1 VKPRLYYLDEMR
13 GNGLQ
18 LVPAL
23 KATMGLHDIIKQICH
38 HFFFLYQPCDVKA
51 RWAIEL
57 LAHPPHPS

>member
-1 VKPRLYYLDEMR
+1 
-13 GNGLQ
+13 
-18 LVPAL
+18 
-23 KATMGLHDIIKQICH
+23 MGLHDIIKQICH